1 MPYCHTATTDNA
13 VQNIILTS
21 IERNLPMA
29 SDASGEPERSRE
41 SGRLIR
47 VWDLPTRLFHWLVVT
62 LVLVSFV
69 TGKIGGAWMPYHIW
83 SGCAVLGLLMFRLVW
98 GFVGGRHARF
108 SAFVRAPGAVLRY
121 ARTLFQPAPPRHLGH
136 NPLGGWSV
144 LAMLLVLSVQAVTG
158 LFANDD
164 IFTEGPLYPWVSKA
178 TSDWLTH
185 IHKLNQGVVLL
196 LVGVHVMAI
205 LFYLIMKHEN
215 LIQPMFTGRKQWH
228 SQGQASD
235 NHLGRAALTAGLV
248 ALGVYLLLR

>member
-1 MPYCHTATTDNA
+1 
-13 VQNIILTS
+13 
-21 IERNLPMA
+21 MA
-29 SDASGEPERSRE
+29 SDASKESRTSRG

-47 VWDLPTRLFHWLVVT
+47 VWDLPTRVFHWLLVI
-62 LVLVSFV
+62 LVLICFI
-69 TGKIGGAWMPYHIW
+69 TGKIGGTWMSYHIW
-83 SGCAVLGLLMFRLVW
+83 AGCAVLGLLMFRLVW

-121 ARTLFQPAPPRHLGH
+121 ARTLLRPEATKFLGH

-144 LAMLLVLSVQAVTG
+144 LAMLLALAVQAVTG

-164 IFTEGPLYPWVSKA
+164 IFTEGPLYPWISKA

-196 LVGVHVMAI
+196 LVGVHVMAV

-215 LIQPMFTGRKQWH
+215 LIQPMFTGRKRWY
-228 SQGQASD
+228 GQSEASG
-235 NHLGRAALTAGLV
+235 NHLGRAALAAGLV
-248 ALGVYLLLR
+248 AAGIYLLVR

>member
-1 MPYCHTATTDNA
+1 M
-13 VQNIILTS
+13 TS
-21 IERNLPMA
+21 EA
-29 SDASGEPERSRE
+29 SEKSGHSKE

-47 VWDLPTRLFHWLVVT
+47 VWDLPTRLFHWLLVT
-62 LVLVSFV
+62 FVLVSFV
-69 TGKIGGAWMPYHIW
+69 TGTIGGAWMPYHIR

-121 ARTLFQPAPPRHLGH
+121 ARTLFKTAAPRHLGH

-164 IFTEGPLYPWVSKA
+164 IFTEGPLYSWVSKA

-196 LVGVHVMAI
+196 LVGVHVIAV

-215 LIQPMFTGRKQWH
+215 LIQPMFTGCKRWY
-228 SQGQASD
+228 GQSEASG
-235 NHLGRAALTAGLV
+235 NHLGRAALAAGLV
-248 ALGVYLLLR
+248 AAGIYLLLR